1 MRLGIIGGGPGGYSL
16 ALRASN
22 KGLDVVLFEREEIGG
37 VCLNV
42 GCIPTK
48 ALITCA
54 RLKDSLKKT
63 KRLGLKVELE
73 KVDWETVQR
82 FKESSRNR
90 IVLGV
95 SNLLKKRGV
104 ELIRDEAELRDERTI
119 QAGKKNY
126 NFDRIIIATGSIS
139 TPPGFPVPEGIWDST
154 DALNALK
161 VPRSLLIVGGG
172 AIGLEFG
179 YIYNCFGSEV
189 SILELESEILP
200 GESKGSVLPLRKNLE
215 KKGIRFYLSS
225 FISEIQRKDIFRIIF
240 EQKGKE
246 KQIESEKV
254 LISIGRTPNINAV
267 PKEIITENRR
277 IKVDNKMRTD
287 MENVYAVGDCIGGY
301 LLAHT
306 AYKEAE
312 IALRNILGENIDLD
326 ERVVPR
332 VVYTN
337 PEFASVGST
346 EEELKEKG
354 MDFEMASFSF
364 SANPR
369 AIASGETAG
378 SVKILYD
385 EKGNILGGD
394 IIGDES
400 SELIT
405 QLSLAMEYGIDIKK
419 LSELIYPHPSL
430 SEAIKE
436 AASIADGD
444 PVH

>member
-240 EQKGKE
+240 EQNGKE

-312 IALRNILGENIDLD
+312 IALRNILGENIALD

>member
-126 NFDRIIIATGSIS
+126 DFDRIIIATGSIS

>member
-82 FKESSRNR
+82 FKENSRNR

-126 NFDRIIIATGSIS
+126 DFDRIIIATGSIS
-139 TPPGFPVPEGIWDST
+139 NPPGFPVPEGIWDST

-240 EQKGKE
+240 EQNGKE